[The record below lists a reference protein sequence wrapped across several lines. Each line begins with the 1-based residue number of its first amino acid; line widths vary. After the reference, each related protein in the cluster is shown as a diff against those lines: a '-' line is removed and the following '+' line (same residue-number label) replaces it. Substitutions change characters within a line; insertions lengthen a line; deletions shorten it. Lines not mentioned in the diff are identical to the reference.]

1 MKRVELPILGPCPR
15 VEDAIRVA
23 PDLLWCESCRK
34 HIHDVSAMTEPD
46 ARRFLAGLGERSA
59 CARYRVDAAATIQ
72 FAAVRARIPLAAVL
86 AVATACAGWLPTA
99 ESSRC
104 FDPGGADM
112 DCATSPTRSASAP
125 WHPDAPVP
133 ESAPLEEPSPPTPQ
147 APSPPTPEPSVAPRP
162 SSVEPEF
169 DADSLVESM
178 IGERSSGPTACCEG
192 GLICQRYCA
201 PGEAP
206 IGLL

>member
-72 FAAVRARIPLAAVL
+72 FAELYQSVSQELGCGFFDAAT
-86 AVATACAGWLPTA
+86 VAKSTA
-99 ESSRC
+99 EE
-104 FDPGGADM
+104 DVHLDA
-112 DCATSPTRSASAP
+112 ANTRAIGMGL
-125 WHPDAPVP
+125 VP
-133 ESAPLEEPSPPTPQ
+133 
-147 APSPPTPEPSVAPRP
+147 
-162 SSVEPEF
+162 
-169 DADSLVESM
+169 LVKELLD
-178 IGERSSGPTACCEG
+178 IG
-192 GLICQRYCA
+192 
-201 PGEAP
+201 
-206 IGLL
+206 